1 VRALLSVYDK
11 TGIIDLARDLVALG
25 YEIVSTGGTLQAIS
39 EAGLPATAVADVTG
53 FPEIL
58 DGRVKTLHPAIHAG
72 LLARRADAGHVSELD
87 EHHIVP
93 IDLVAANLYPFAATI
108 AREGVSLLEAIE
120 QIDIGGPAMIRAAA
134 KNFEDVAVVTN
145 PGDYAL
151 LVAELR
157 QGPLAEGRRR
167 ELAAKAFAHVAAYD
181 TVVADFLRGGS
192 ASEFPLEWT
201 VAGRKT
207 QDLRYGENPRQR
219 AVAYRRLAAGPRPL
233 GVLDATHLAGKEL
246 SFNNLLD
253 ADAAWRAI
261 AGFDGP
267 TVAIVKHTIP
277 CGFAIRDLLADAF
290 DAALAG
296 DPVSAFGGIVA
307 LNRVVDGDTAR
318 RLSRVFFEVVI
329 APGFDADARQTL
341 TPKQNLRLL
350 ELPPPPGDAE
360 PSTGAWDVRPITGGL
375 LVQDDDDQVD
385 DPREWR
391 VVTRRAPSREERAD
405 LGLAW
410 SVVRHVKSNAIVL
423 VREHAVV
430 GVGSGQPNRL
440 ESVRIAAMKAGPR
453 AAGAALASDAFF
465 PFADGIEAA
474 AAAGVTAIVQ
484 PGGSVRDEEAIAAAD
499 AAEIAMLF
507 TGVRHFRH

>member
-1 VRALLSVYDK
+1 
-11 TGIIDLARDLVALG
+11 
-25 YEIVSTGGTLQAIS
+25 
-39 EAGLPATAVADVTG
+39 
-53 FPEIL
+53 
-58 DGRVKTLHPAIHAG
+58 
-72 LLARRADAGHVSELD
+72 
-87 EHHIVP
+87 
-93 IDLVAANLYPFAATI
+93 
-108 AREGVSLLEAIE
+108 
-120 QIDIGGPAMIRAAA
+120 
-134 KNFEDVAVVTN
+134 
-145 PGDYAL
+145 
-151 LVAELR
+151 
-157 QGPLAEGRRR
+157 
-167 ELAAKAFAHVAAYD
+167 
-181 TVVADFLRGGS
+181 
-192 ASEFPLEWT
+192 
-201 VAGRKT
+201 
-207 QDLRYGENPRQR
+207 
-219 AVAYRRLAAGPRPL
+219 
-233 GVLDATHLAGKEL
+233 VLDATHLAGKEL